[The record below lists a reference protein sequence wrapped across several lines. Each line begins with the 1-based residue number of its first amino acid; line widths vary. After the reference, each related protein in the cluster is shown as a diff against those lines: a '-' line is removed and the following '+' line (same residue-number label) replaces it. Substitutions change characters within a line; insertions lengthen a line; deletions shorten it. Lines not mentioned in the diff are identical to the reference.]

1 MKAVITPF
9 VQKELGVATFKVDQE
24 VRKLVEAGRK
34 FIMEPVPREL
44 IEHMDD
50 GLVVSEQTM
59 ATNEALQPFFN
70 SDELF
75 RRIGGIDALVAWLRR
90 KEGQCQAADRS
101 WCDNHIVHAERDNSA
116 VLLCWHHDNHYRMRG
131 FNELKETLHNNRVNW
146 ILDVARQE
154 MGLSDGH
161 DLSIQELCWWAFM
174 RNMMHL
180 MPEEVCRISI
190 NKMKAATQDSGPL
203 KEADI
208 RPYDD
213 RATAYVQ
220 MMEERAAPMR
230 AKVCPVDVD
239 SDPGMAHFKIPKL
252 QSLKLP
258 EYMDFVA
265 SRPCCGCGAA
275 ELALTLRLISFVIVD
290 YARMTFTQF
299 LCASHASVILSVTAI
314 IGRRRTVGWRCIN
327 DCSLITRLESALSQ
341 VTRRVLDKIALMYC
355 YFFNRGYYIPR

>member
-1 MKAVITPF
+1 
-9 VQKELGVATFKVDQE
+9 
-24 VRKLVEAGRK
+24 
-34 FIMEPVPREL
+34 
-44 IEHMDD
+44 
-50 GLVVSEQTM
+50 
-59 ATNEALQPFFN
+59 
-70 SDELF
+70 
-75 RRIGGIDALVAWLRR
+75 
-90 KEGQCQAADRS
+90 
-101 WCDNHIVHAERDNSA
+101 NHIVHAERDNSA

-265 SRPCCGCGAA
+265 SRPCCG
-275 ELALTLRLISFVIVD
+275 
-290 YARMTFTQF
+290 
-299 LCASHASVILSVTAI
+299 
-314 IGRRRTVGWRCIN
+314 
-327 DCSLITRLESALSQ
+327 
-341 VTRRVLDKIALMYC
+341 
-355 YFFNRGYYIPR
+355 

>member
-203 KEADI
+203 KEAD
-208 RPYDD
+208 
-213 RATAYVQ
+213 
-220 MMEERAAPMR
+220 
-230 AKVCPVDVD
+230 
-239 SDPGMAHFKIPKL
+239 
-252 QSLKLP
+252 
-258 EYMDFVA
+258 
-265 SRPCCGCGAA
+265 
-275 ELALTLRLISFVIVD
+275 
-290 YARMTFTQF
+290 
-299 LCASHASVILSVTAI
+299 
-314 IGRRRTVGWRCIN
+314 
-327 DCSLITRLESALSQ
+327 
-341 VTRRVLDKIALMYC
+341 
-355 YFFNRGYYIPR
+355 

>member
-9 VQKELGVATFKVDQE
+9 VQKELGLATFKVDQE

-44 IEHMDD
+44 IEHMED
-50 GLVVSEQTM
+50 GLVVTEQTM

-154 MGLSDGH
+154 MGLSNSH

-190 NKMKAATQDSGPL
+190 NKMKATPQDSGPL

-327 DCSLITRLESALSQ
+327 DCSLITRLEWALSQ
-341 VTRRVLDKIALMYC
+341 VIRRVLDKIALMYC